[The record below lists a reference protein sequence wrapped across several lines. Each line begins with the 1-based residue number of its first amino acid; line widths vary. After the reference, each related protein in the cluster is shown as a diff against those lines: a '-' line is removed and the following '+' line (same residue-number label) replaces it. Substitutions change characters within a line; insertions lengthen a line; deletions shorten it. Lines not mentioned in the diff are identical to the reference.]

1 MNGIFDKT
9 LSTVFKIDNQDT
21 ENTENVSDNKNVDN
35 VVNDTVDKVSDKVG
49 TVNNKLRSFVQNKKH
64 LT

>member
-21 ENTENVSDNKNVDN
+21 ENTENVSDNKIVDN
-35 VVNDTVDKVSDKVG
+35 VLHILQTFAGKNRCDK
-49 TVNNKLRSFVQNKKH
+49 
-64 LT
+64 